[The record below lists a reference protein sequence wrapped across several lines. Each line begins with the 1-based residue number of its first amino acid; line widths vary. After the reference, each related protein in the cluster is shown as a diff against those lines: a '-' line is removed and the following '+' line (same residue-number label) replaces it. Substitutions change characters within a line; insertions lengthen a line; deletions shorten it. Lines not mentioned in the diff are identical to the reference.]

1 MSPRTLMGCTAA
13 TERLVLIF
21 KQSWWLDEVPEDSRK
36 ENVAPNFKKD
46 PGSYRLPNLTLMPR
60 QVMEQ
65 VILENISRDMEDTK
79 VVGRSP
85 HGFPKAKFN
94 LE

>member
-1 MSPRTLMGCTAA
+1 M
-13 TERLVLIF
+13 
-21 KQSWWLDEVPEDSRK
+21 PEACRK

-60 QVMEQ
+60 RVMEQ
-65 VILENISRDMEDTK
+65 VILENISRDMEDMK

-85 HGFPKAKFN
+85 HGFPKGKVKLDNN
-94 LE
+94 LINYYDDITA